1 MRPANRHS
9 GMNKLFWI
17 NPVDDTRSFPPVE
30 YALREPNGLLAAGGD
45 LAPARLINA
54 YRSGIF
60 PWYNEGQPI
69 LWWSPDPRAVLFPS
83 ALKISRSLRKT
94 LKKGEFKVTLDT
106 AFRQVMQACA
116 APRTEGGGTWITD
129 EMLDAYCR
137 LYELGIAHSVEA
149 WHGGEL
155 AGGLYGVAIGRVFFG
170 ESMFSRVTDAS
181 KVAFVQLVRQLE
193 RWGYA
198 VIDCQ
203 VGSGHLQSLGA
214 EDISRAD
221 FNRLLQQWRD
231 IPGHAAPWR
240 IECES
245 L

>member
-1 MRPANRHS
+1 MS
-9 GMNKLFWI
+9 TLFWI
-17 NPVDDTRSFPPVE
+17 NPADGTDSFPPVE
-30 YALREPNGLLAAGGD
+30 HAVREPNGLLAAGGD

-83 ALKISRSLRKT
+83 RLKVSRSLRKT
-94 LKKGEFKVTLDT
+94 LKKGGFKVTLDT
-106 AFRQVMQACA
+106 AFRQVVQACA

-129 EMLDAYCR
+129 EMLEAYCR
-137 LYELGIAHSVEA
+137 LHELGIAHSVEA
-149 WHGGEL
+149 WRGDEL
-155 AGGLYGVAIGRVFFG
+155 VGGLYGVAIGRVFFG

-181 KVAFVQLVRQLE
+181 KVAFVHLVRQLE

-221 FNRLLQQWRD
+221 FNTLLQQWRD

>member
-1 MRPANRHS
+1 MS
-9 GMNKLFWI
+9 TLFWI
-17 NPVDDTRSFPPVE
+17 NPADGTDSFPPVE
-30 YALREPNGLLAAGGD
+30 HALREPNGLLAAGGD
-45 LAPARLINA
+45 LAPARLIYA

-69 LWWSPDPRAVLFPS
+69 LWWSPAPRAVLYPS
-83 ALKISRSLRKT
+83 RLKVSRSLRKT
-94 LKKGEFKVTLDT
+94 LKKGGFKVTLDT

-116 APRTEGGGTWITD
+116 APRTEGGGTWITN

-137 LYELGIAHSVEA
+137 LHDLGIAHSVEA
-149 WHGGEL
+149 WRGDDL
-155 AGGLYGVAIGRVFFG
+155 VGGLYGVAIGRVFFG

-181 KVAFVQLVRQLE
+181 KVALVHLVRQLE

-221 FNRLLQQWRD
+221 FNTLLQQWRD